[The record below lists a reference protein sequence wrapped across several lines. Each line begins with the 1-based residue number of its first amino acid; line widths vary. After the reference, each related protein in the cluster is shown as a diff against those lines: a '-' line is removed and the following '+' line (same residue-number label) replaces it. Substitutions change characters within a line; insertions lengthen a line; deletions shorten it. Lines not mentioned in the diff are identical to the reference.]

1 MMLAAPSARI
11 SVTRAGSVPGMPT
24 SRVTLVRVAAAAAA
38 CLSVAA
44 LSACASGDSS
54 GTTASASA
62 APATTSA
69 APQSAAPESAASESA
84 APESAAPE
92 SAVPESAAPESAA
105 PESAA
110 PERQGPQY
118 VADAILG
125 ELSPQGASS
134 LTDQLVTIAM
144 SPVTRQLTEELDLKA
159 ELKTKGDAV
168 LLVISRGDEQCTVT
182 ASDPPRMARGVSC
195 R

>member
-1 MMLAAPSARI
+1 MR
-11 SVTRAGSVPGMPT
+11 TF
-24 SRVTLVRVAAAAAA
+24 RVTFPQVAAAA

-44 LSACASGDSS
+44 LSACASGDSAE
-54 GTTASASA
+54 TTASASA
-62 APATTSA
+62 APSTTSA
-69 APQSAAPESAASESA
+69 VPESATPQSP
-84 APESAAPE
+84 APDSPA
-92 SAVPESAAPESAA
+92 PESAAPESAA

-110 PERQGPQY
+110 GQQGPQY

-125 ELSPQGASS
+125 ELSSQGASS

-144 SPVTRQLTEELDLKA
+144 SPVTRQLAEELGLKA

-182 ASDPPRMARGVSC
+182 VSDPPRMARGVSC

>member
-69 APQSAAPESAASESA
+69 APQSAAPESAA
-84 APESAAPE
+84 PESAAPE
-92 SAVPESAAPESAA
+92 TAATQSAAPESAA

>member
-1 MMLAAPSARI
+1 MR
-11 SVTRAGSVPGMPT
+11 TF
-24 SRVTLVRVAAAAAA
+24 RVTFPQVAAAA

-44 LSACASGDSS
+44 LSACASGDSAE
-54 GTTASASA
+54 TTASASA
-62 APATTSA
+62 APSTTSA
-69 APQSAAPESAASESA
+69 VPESATPQSP
-84 APESAAPE
+84 APDSPA
-92 SAVPESAAPESAA
+92 PESAAPESAA

-110 PERQGPQY
+110 PESAAPESAAGQQGPQY

-125 ELSPQGASS
+125 ELSSQGASS

-144 SPVTRQLTEELDLKA
+144 SPVTRQLAEELGLKA

-182 ASDPPRMARGVSC
+182 VSDPPRMARGVSC

>member
-1 MMLAAPSARI
+1 MLAVPSARI
-11 SVTRAGSVPGMPT
+11 RVTRAGSVPGMRS
-24 SRVTLVRVAAAAAA
+24 SRVTLVRVAAAAA

-44 LSACASGDSS
+44 LSACASGDSAE
-54 GTTASASA
+54 TTASAST
-62 APATTSA
+62 APATT
-69 APQSAAPESAASESA
+69 
-84 APESAAPE
+84 

-105 PESAA
+105 PESTA
-110 PERQGPQY
+110 PESAAAERKGPQY
-118 VADAILG
+118 VADAVLG
-125 ELSPQGASS
+125 ELSAQGASS